1 MKNRTAMRWTNKE
14 INLAKEALKLA
25 NGNQLKAAQMLT
37 GVINRTPASIQIRM
51 CILAKKHPSLR
62 KKNILRRAAE
72 NKPVVETPQTEPIT
86 TTFENTA
93 PTSNGTMVITRIEL
107 ATDHLK
113 FYF

>member
-1 MKNRTAMRWTNKE
+1 MKNGTKSRWTNKE

-37 GVINRTPASIQIRM
+37 GVINRTPISIQVRM
-51 CILAKKHPSLR
+51 CTLAKKHPSLR

-72 NKPVVETPQTEPIT
+72 KRAIVETPQTEPIT
-86 TTFENTA
+86 TTVENTT

-107 ATDHLK
+107 ANDHLK